1 MPQAQQAH
9 SRPTATA
16 STSNP
21 GAGERLVGEVLRIVF
36 VSDDEQYAVL
46 RLLDQGGREHT
57 LVGPLGG
64 VAAGQDLEA
73 WGKWEKHADHG
84 RQFRAENFRAVLPSS
99 AEGIRRYLGSGIIPG
114 IGPKLAERIV
124 KQFGRETL
132 DILDHYSARLRE
144 IDGVGK
150 KRIQQIRESWQ
161 ATADRRSV
169 FIFLQGL
176 GIGAGLAAR
185 LYRKYGAGAGEVV
198 RRNPY
203 QLADDMKGVGFRTAD
218 RIARQ
223 LGIAADDPMRLRCGA
238 EYVVRKLTE
247 EGHTCYP
254 ADGLIEKVAETLGVA
269 DQEARRGLRHATD
282 NGALIPETRNNGQWV
297 VYPADLYAAECNVAT
312 CIKALLHNPPGE
324 HASAP
329 TGSADYEQLNGEQQK
344 GVANAF
350 SYRVSVITGG
360 PGVGKTTTVGH
371 IVRHAKHSGMY
382 VLLAAPTGRA
392 AKRLTESSR
401 LPAKTIH
408 RMLKWDPKKGTFVY
422 GPDRPLKCDMLIVD
436 EVSMLDIN
444 LAQSLFSAISPDTHV
459 VMVGDR
465 DQLPSVGP
473 GAVLQD
479 LIASGILPVTHLTH
493 IYRQGEGSRIVVN
506 AHTVNRGQMPDLA
519 PVSNERS
526 ADFFWIDQEDP
537 DKVVELI
544 AAMVCKRIPERFH
557 VDPVRDIQ
565 VLTPMN
571 RGPCGADRLNAVL
584 QNRINPGNKPAFR
597 VGERSFRAGDRIMQI
612 VNNYDKD
619 VFNGDL
625 GQIRAVDAE
634 NHQFSVDY
642 PQGTVQYEWNE
653 ADQVRLAYA
662 VTVHKSQGSEFPVVV
677 TPVLTQHYI
686 MLQRNLVYTAMT
698 RARRLLVMIG
708 TRKAMAIAIG
718 NNRPLTR
725 HTRLAERLRQ
735 TQPRI

>member
-1 MPQAQQAH
+1 M
-9 SRPTATA
+9 
-16 STSNP
+16 
-21 GAGERLVGEVLRIVF
+21 GEILRTVF

-57 LVGPLGG
+57 MVGPLAGL
-64 VAAGQDLEA
+64 AEGQDLEA

-84 RQFRAENFRAVLPSS
+84 RQFRAESFRAVLPSS
-99 AEGIRRYLGSGIIPG
+99 EEGIKRYLGSGIIPG

-124 KQFGRETL
+124 EHFGGETL
-132 DILDHYSARLRE
+132 NILDHYSARLRE
-144 IDGVGK
+144 IEGVGK
-150 KRIQQIRESWQ
+150 KRIEQIRESWQ

-185 LYRKYGAGAGEVV
+185 LYRRYGAAAGDVV
-198 RRNPY
+198 RNNPY
-203 QLADDMKGVGFRTAD
+203 QLADEMKGVGFQTAD
-218 RIARQ
+218 RIARL
-223 LGIAADDPMRLRCGA
+223 LGIAVDDPMRLRCGA

-254 ADGLIEKVAETLGVA
+254 AEGLIGKVAETLAVG
-269 DQEARRGLRHATD
+269 EEESKRGLRNATD
-282 NGALIPETRNNGQWV
+282 NGALIPEKRNSGQWM
-297 VYPADLYAAECNVAT
+297 VYPADLHAAECDVAT
-312 CIKALLHNPPGE
+312 CVHALLHGPPLNDV
-324 HASAP
+324 P
-329 TGSADYEQLNGEQQK
+329 TPSGDAGYDQLNAEQREA
-344 GVANAF
+344 VTYAF
-350 SYRVSVITGG
+350 THRVSVITGG
-360 PGVGKTTTVGH
+360 PGVGKTTTVGQ
-371 IVRHAKHSGMY
+371 IVRQAKRWGMY

-392 AKRLTESSR
+392 AKRLAESSR

-408 RMLKWDPKKGTFVY
+408 RLLKWDPKSGTFVH
-422 GPDRPLKCDMLIVD
+422 GPDKPLKCNMLIVD
-436 EVSMLDIN
+436 EVSMLDIS
-444 LAQSLFSAISPDTHV
+444 LAQSLFAAIAPDTHV
-459 VMVGDR
+459 ILVGDR

-479 LIASGILPVTHLTH
+479 LISSGILPVTHLTQ

-506 AHTVNRGQMPDLA
+506 AHTVNRGDMPDLT
-519 PVSNERS
+519 PVSNSRD

-537 DKVVELI
+537 DTVVDLI
-544 AAMVCKRIPERFH
+544 ATMVCQRIPERFQF
-557 VDPVRDIQ
+557 DPVRDIQ

-571 RGPCGADRLNAVL
+571 RGPCGADRLNTVL
-584 QNRINPGNKPAFR
+584 QKRINRGDKPAFR
-597 VGERSFRAGDRIMQI
+597 VGERTFKTGDRVMQI

-625 GQIRAVDAE
+625 GQLRAVDTA
-634 NHQFSVDY
+634 NHQFLVDY
-642 PQGTVQYEWNE
+642 PQGTVEYEWNE

-662 VTVHKSQGSEFPVVV
+662 TTVHKSQGSEFPVVV

-686 MLQRNLVYTAMT
+686 MLQRNLIYTAMT

-708 TRKAMAIAIG
+708 TRKALAIAIG

-725 HTRLAERLRQ
+725 HTRLAERLRG
-735 TQPRI
+735 TEVNPPATAVGTPTTVGAG